1 MDAVVLALHRR
12 DRRGVVAGQP
22 LLEQGPEHTVLAG
35 VVVVQ
40 EGGQEVEVA
49 GDGARPGQVAVGH
62 AAHET
67 GREGVLGAEGAV
79 HDDHVAGVDQGGGG
93 GAHGAVL
100 ADCRE
105 RRGPANVSER
115 GGRVERIPA

>member
-1 MDAVVLALHRR
+1 MASWMPWCWPSIVATVAASWLVNRCWSRAVL
-12 DRRGVVAGQP
+12 
-22 LLEQGPEHTVLAG
+22 TG

-40 EGGQEVEVA
+40 EGGQEAEVA

-93 GAHGAVL
+93 GAHGAVP
-100 ADCRE
+100 AVCRE
-105 RRGPANVSER
+105 KRGQVNDSER
-115 GGRVERIPA
+115 GGRFKRVPA